1 MIQAR
6 RPSWPPSWQITPLSA
21 QTPPPCP
28 VCSELP
34 FPPAGTHLADFCTEP
49 NGSSE
54 CSPCKREEF
63 MEYPNVFHSC
73 YECRKCREDQVEL
86 SPCQATRNTE
96 CACKE
101 GTFCDPDLP
110 CEMCE
115 KCQPRCPEGQMVLS
129 PCTPYRD
136 LQCGPAKGTDL
147 FYVWIII
154 GVVILVIIVL
164 LICKY
169 LSCCPE
175 GPGHGRADGC
185 SWNPD
190 TIRASLLPQN
200 YLTQKLRWYR
210 RVNVGTQDNDLNE
223 QRSRDQPLPVES
235 PSCKTCSLQS
245 TARALCGFKA
255 AAEQT
260 ALLSLARTP
269 RGSSPCSWPA
279 ASPEPGN
286 RDVLGVEGGV
296 LPQEP
301 LERGRGSP
309 VPALG
314 GLGDSFCARAWWV
327 LQTLPL
333 QVMLQRAPC
342 PRERPRRD
350 LVPQTGKE
358 PIPALRGTFYIFAG
372 INYSYWKK
380 FGRSLD
386 VQENDLPLDRAQDSF
401 YEMLNKWLEREGSKA
416 SVNTLLETLDQL
428 GLSGIADDISSEL
441 LRRGLFKPAGAEEQG
456 GSCASVP

>member
-1 MIQAR
+1 MPVHPAPLPPRTMFRTPRRLCLLLLLLLAR
-6 RPSWPPSWQITPLSA
+6 AAFGTDAAALSRRDHLDPSEPSRGGTDLYYVQEKGLNC
-21 QTPPPCP
+21 QPC
-28 VCSELP
+28 
-34 FPPAGTHLADFCTEP
+34 PAGTHLADFCTEP

-54 CSPCKREEF
+54 CSPCKGEEF

-115 KCQPRCPEGQMVLS
+115 KCQPRCPEGQVVLS

-136 LQCGPAKGTDL
+136 LQCGPATGTGSSYL
-147 FYVWIII
+147 WIII
-154 GVVILVIIVL
+154 PVVILVVIGL
-164 LICKY
+164 LIYKY
-169 LSCCPE
+169 LSCCP
-175 GPGHGRADGC
+175 GKGR
-185 SWNPD
+185 
-190 TIRASLLPQN
+190 SLSTKSSSLKN
-200 YLTQKLRWYR
+200 YLIQRLSWYR

-235 PSCKTCSLQS
+235 
-245 TARALCGFKA
+245 
-255 AAEQT
+255 
-260 ALLSLARTP
+260 
-269 RGSSPCSWPA
+269 
-279 ASPEPGN
+279 
-286 RDVLGVEGGV
+286 
-296 LPQEP
+296 
-301 LERGRGSP
+301 
-309 VPALG
+309 
-314 GLGDSFCARAWWV
+314 
-327 LQTLPL
+327 
-333 QVMLQRAPC
+333 QVMLQSAPC

-372 INYSYWKK
+372 INSIYWKK

-386 VQENDLPLDRAQDSF
+386 VQENDLPLDRTQDSF

-428 GLSGIADDISSEL
+428 DLSGVADDISSEL
-441 LRRGLFKPAGAEEQG
+441 VRRGLFKPAEAEEQG
-456 GSCASVP
+456 GSCVSIA